1 VCCVIFCWG
10 REGECADA
18 REVSVNRPIKRKNIK
33 GQTVRSLFLRGKDE
47 SKLFE
52 DLVVFV
58 YKIKRSSR
66 LSLNKFL
73 VIVHRPLLPPR
84 LTNLPSTLLLTQIRR
99 GNECLAPENACWS

>member
-1 VCCVIFCWG
+1 VLCNFLLG
-10 REGECADA
+10 GEGECADGM
-18 REVSVNRPIKRKNIK
+18 EVSEQTYQKEEYKG

-73 VIVHRPLLPPR
+73 VIVHRPLLQPW
-84 LTNLPSTLLLTQIRR
+84 LTNLPSTIAIDS
-99 GNECLAPENACWS
+99 NSS